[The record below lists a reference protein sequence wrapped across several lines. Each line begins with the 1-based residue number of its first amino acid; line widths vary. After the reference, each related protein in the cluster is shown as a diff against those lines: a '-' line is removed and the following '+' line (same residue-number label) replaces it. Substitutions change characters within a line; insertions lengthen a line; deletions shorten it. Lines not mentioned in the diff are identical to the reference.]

1 MALNVVS
8 KINIHLKFFHQKNK
22 FLLPQLRQL
31 LCNALIQPHFNYA
44 CSAGTPTS
52 IKKVK
57 TKLQTL
63 QNKDVYIYMFLPS
76 TR

>member
-52 IKKVK
+52 IKKSKQSYKLFK
-57 TKLQTL
+57 TKM
-63 QNKDVYIYMFLPS
+63 YIYMFLPS